1 MLGIW
6 FNHGDDYARRR
17 PHDQLEILKR
27 FGVTDFYILMKGT
40 RINVLDVPELRER
53 VDLICRQARNLQIR
67 THGVFICSEAVDR
80 LREHPEE
87 GDILR
92 SGARSDTRISHVNR
106 AYQQW
111 LLEAMRDAY
120 RTFSLDGIQLDFLR
134 YGTIGYGWSPEEEAV
149 YASFGVD
156 VTALKQEIASLYNPE
171 KPFESLMPLFSRLE
185 AGDPMLNA
193 FVLARR
199 SVIRG
204 WLKTVSENLRQALPG
219 AELSVAMMPE
229 GLEKGRE
236 VGELHY
242 GQNYQDFLPF
252 ADHLFPMAYT
262 AVFGKGPDWVG
273 AIGRRAAAEVPG
285 AVIGLECTE
294 PNTALQI
301 RDTLQAISGLKL
313 DGICLFRYG
322 RLILAV
328 RDEEDTILY
337 NSYAGTVN
345 RLILVRGTLE
355 EERTCRLEEAAV
367 MRVTGH
373 WDLIR
378 AFGRF
383 QSSREKHYEGELCV
397 VGDWQ
402 TRSCFSE
409 D

>member
-6 FNHGDDYARRR
+6 FNHGDDYARKR
-17 PHDQLEILKR
+17 PHDHLEILKR
-27 FGVTDFYILMKGT
+27 FGFTDFYILMKGT
-40 RINVLDVPELRER
+40 RCNVWEVPELRER

-87 GDILR
+87 GDFLR

-111 LLEAMRDAY
+111 LLEAMQDAY

-134 YGTIGYGWSPEEEAV
+134 YGTIGYGWSPEEETI

-156 VTALKQEIASLYNPE
+156 VPALRQEIASLYNPE
-171 KPFESLMPLFSRLE
+171 KPSQSLMPLFSRLE

-229 GLEKGRE
+229 GLETGHE
-236 VGELHY
+236 VSELHY
-242 GQNYQDFLPF
+242 GQNYQGFQPF
-252 ADHLFPMAYT
+252 ADHLFPMAYS
-262 AVFGKGPDWVG
+262 AVFGKGADWVG

-294 PNTALQI
+294 PSTAVRL

-322 RLILAV
+322 RLILAL
-328 RDEEDTILY
+328 RDGEDTILY

-345 RLILVRGTLE
+345 RLILIRGTTE
-355 EERTCRLEEAAV
+355 EERTCMLEEASF
-367 MRVTGH
+367 MRLTGH

-383 QSSREKHYEGELCV
+383 QSSRESHYEGELCV

-402 TRSCFSE
+402 VQDWVS
-409 D
+409 